1 MVKKVNDIE
10 TTDTSDLL
18 KKAGYNSKSSKI
30 EKKINDHD
38 HSNKNITTQEFN
50 KLTSENFDARLKQ
63 ANLTS
68 KNEIADFVTNF
79 VICNFVS
86 DLLTD

>member
-1 MVKKVNDIE
+1 MMKVNGIK

-18 KKAGYNSKSSKI
+18 KKADYSSKSSKI
-30 EKKINDHD
+30 VKKINDHD

-50 KLTSENFDARLKQ
+50 KLTSENFDARLTQ

-68 KNEIADFVTNF
+68 KNEM
-79 VICNFVS
+79 
-86 DLLTD
+86 